1 LENRTSHEDA
11 GQPKETQN
19 IDDKYVS
26 SSQDGE
32 EKPKETSDAEAKN
45 A

>member
-11 GQPKETQN
+11 GQSKETRN

-32 EKPKETSDAEAKN
+32 ELKETSDAEAKN